1 MYIYIRFCFMY
12 TYIYVYIYVHIF
24 KYICT
29 CIYTCVYIYM
39 YDLLSPTI
47 IYHSEATFIRQ
58 STEKLL

>member
-1 MYIYIRFCFMY
+1 MY